1 MRNGLDAFLQAEAV
15 AAPRGVRIRRRMV
28 EAGST
33 PATAGHSRLRR
44 GREVCH
50 KTVSYRNQVLIST
63 LDGTEPLTAKFGLLK
78 PVS

>member
-50 KTVSYRNQVLIST
+50 K
-63 LDGTEPLTAKFGLLK
+63 
-78 PVS
+78 PVGGFWRLAQQ